1 MSHAF
6 DNAFQRLLSMEGGI
20 SNVTEDHGGLTK
32 YGISQRSYPN
42 LDIANLTEDQ
52 AKAIYKTDFWDALKL
67 DQIIDSSVASAIFDT
82 AVNFGQP
89 KAIRIIQG
97 IAGVTVDGIIGP
109 KTLTAINSATAPIF
123 IAMLVLSRI
132 EHRVDVCLHDP
143 SQKTFIIGWL
153 RRDLDQLT

>member
-6 DNAFQRLLSMEGGI
+6 DNAFQRLLSVEGGLSDI
-20 SNVTEDHGGLTK
+20 TEDNGGLTK
-32 YGISQRSYPN
+32 YGISQRSYPQV
-42 LDIANLTEDQ
+42 DIANLTEDQ
-52 AKAIYKTDFWDALKL
+52 AKAIYQSDFWDALKL
-67 DQIIDSSVASAIFDT
+67 DQVLDSSVASAIFDT
-82 AVNFGQP
+82 AVNFGQSRA
-89 KAIRIIQG
+89 KRIIQG

-109 KTLTAINSATAPIF
+109 KTLAAINSATAPIF

-153 RRDLDQLT
+153 RRDLDLLS